1 MPPVEHVD
9 LPRFMGDWYV
19 IAHIP
24 SWPERHAYDA
34 VESYRL
40 LPDGRI
46 QTDFRYRK
54 GSFDAKEDTMH
65 PVATVRPDTG
75 NAVWGMQFFWP
86 IEAEYVIAYLDDAY
100 QTTVIGR
107 SKRDYVWIMAR
118 VPCLSDSAYAKLWRS
133 AWRHWDIR
141 KACAR
146 CRSVAVERGRRNRRR
161 SPQGK
166 TGEAHRASSS
176 LSPVRMRM
184 ACSTGLTKILPS
196 PILPVRAALTTA
208 SMAASTWSS
217 GSTTSTR
224 ILGRKSTTYSAPR

>member
-1 MPPVEHVD
+1 MGRGPLPLHASIMRPALLRTVCAGVVGVLTGCAAPAPMPPVEHVD
-9 LPRFMGDWYV
+9 LSRFMGDWYV

-24 SWPERHAYDA
+24 SWPERNAYDA

-65 PVATVRPDTG
+65 PVATVRPGTG

-100 QTTVIGR
+100 QTTIIGR

-118 VPCLSDSAYAKLWRS
+118 VPCLSDTAYAKLADR
-133 AWRHWDIR
+133 
-141 KACAR
+141 
-146 CRSVAVERGRRNRRR
+146 V
-161 SPQGK
+161 
-166 TGEAHRASSS
+166 
-176 LSPVRMRM
+176 
-184 ACSTGLTKILPS
+184 
-196 PILPVRAALTTA
+196 AALGYME
-208 SMAASTWSS
+208 S
-217 GSTTSTR
+217 
-224 ILGRKSTTYSAPR
+224 LRKVPQRCG

>member
-1 MPPVEHVD
+1 MRPALLRALCASVVGVLTGCAAPAPMPPVEHVD

-100 QTTVIGR
+100 QTTIIGR

-118 VPCLSDSAYAKLWRS
+118 VPCLSDTAYAKL
-133 AWRHWDIR
+133 A
-141 KACAR
+141 
-146 CRSVAVERGRRNRRR
+146 ER
-161 SPQGK
+161 
-166 TGEAHRASSS
+166 
-176 LSPVRMRM
+176 V
-184 ACSTGLTKILPS
+184 
-196 PILPVRAALTTA
+196 AALGYTE
-208 SMAASTWSS
+208 S
-217 GSTTSTR
+217 
-224 ILGRKSTTYSAPR
+224 LRKVPQRCG